1 MHSPDSIIML
11 RIQMSLSPAP
21 PSGQG
26 VETCEISDYI
36 SVPMSYTVWNLSDAA
51 ALVCEL
57 LG

>member
-1 MHSPDSIIML
+1 
-11 RIQMSLSPAP
+11 MSLSPAP
-21 PSGQG
+21 PSGHG
-26 VETCEISDYI
+26 VETCEISDYL

>member
-1 MHSPDSIIML
+1 
-11 RIQMSLSPAP
+11 MSLSPAP

-26 VETCEISDYI
+26 VETCEISDYL